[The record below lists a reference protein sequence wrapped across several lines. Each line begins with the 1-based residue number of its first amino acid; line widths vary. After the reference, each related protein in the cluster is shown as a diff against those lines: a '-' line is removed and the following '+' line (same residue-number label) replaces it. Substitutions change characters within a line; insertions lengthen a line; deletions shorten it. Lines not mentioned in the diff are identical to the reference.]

1 MRKGKKIKDK
11 VSIKN
16 TFLNITFMVKYLF
29 EVNKSLFF
37 IRIPL
42 LILDTL
48 SAVVSMLLLRA
59 LLNELTGNC
68 DIKIAILFAVGFAF
82 SNFALVLI
90 KRLVDIVDKRQLEKT
105 KLRIRMALAKAVSKM
120 PLSDIEDPR
129 FRDFISRAE
138 SSDSFSGILDC
149 ITSFLGAIINVVT
162 YIAIVLTVGP
172 IILLLVGFVITIQL
186 VINRLKQNSEYK
198 WHVKQAP
205 VYRKMMFLNDIL
217 SNLQF
222 GKEMRVYTL
231 QEYFLDKG
239 KINFKKSF
247 LPNLKKSV
255 IEAEGLG
262 FTTEI
267 AKVFQKL
274 VIYIVLGVK
283 VIFNGMAIGD
293 FSLYLSSADKLTNC
307 LSCLVETI
315 SNLMTCGIFAEE
327 FRYCITLSEEKQKM
341 YGNKVVPDDGDLS
354 IEFCNVSFKYPNTE
368 TYVLKNISF
377 KLNSGE
383 SMSLVGVNGAGK
395 STIVKLICRF
405 YEPTEGNIFIG
416 GINIKELS
424 SDEYIRLIGVV
435 FQDFKLFSF
444 SVKENI
450 SMSVDFDEDRIKQSI
465 DKSRLGK
472 KIENLSNG
480 SETYISREF
489 DENGVEF
496 SGGEGQKLAI
506 ARAIYRNSPIII
518 LDEPTA
524 ALDPIAEYDVYSRFN
539 ELSKSKTAIYIS
551 QRLSSARFTDK
562 IAVLDGGKIVE
573 FGSHNDLILNDGVY
587 SEMFNMQKQY
597 YL

>member
-262 FTTEI
+262 FITEI

-465 DKSRLGK
+465 DKSGLVK

-551 QRLSSARFTDK
+551 QRLSSTRFTDK

>member
-29 EVNKSLFF
+29 GVNKSLFL

-262 FTTEI
+262 FITEI

-315 SNLMTCGIFAEE
+315 SKLMTCGIFAEE

-405 YEPTEGNIFIG
+405 YEPTEGNIFIC

-465 DKSRLGK
+465 DKSGLGK

-551 QRLSSARFTDK
+551 QRLSSTRFTDK

>member
-29 EVNKSLFF
+29 GVNKSLFL

-262 FTTEI
+262 FITEI

-377 KLNSGE
+377 NLNSGE

-405 YEPTEGNIFIG
+405 YEPTEGNIFIV

-465 DKSRLGK
+465 DKSGLGK

>member
-29 EVNKSLFF
+29 GVNKSLFL

-105 KLRIRMALAKAVSKM
+105 KLRIMMALAKAVSKM

-149 ITSFLGAIINVVT
+149 ITSFLGATINVVT

-262 FTTEI
+262 FITEI

-293 FSLYLSSADKLTNC
+293 FSMYLSSADKLTNC

-465 DKSRLGK
+465 DKSGLGK

-551 QRLSSARFTDK
+551 QRLSSTRFTDK

-573 FGSHNDLILNDGVY
+573 VGSHNDLILNDGVY
-587 SEMFNMQKQY
+587 SVMFNMQKQY

>member
-1 MRKGKKIKDK
+1 
-11 VSIKN
+11 
-16 TFLNITFMVKYLF
+16 
-29 EVNKSLFF
+29 
-37 IRIPL
+37 
-42 LILDTL
+42 
-48 SAVVSMLLLRA
+48 
-59 LLNELTGNC
+59 
-68 DIKIAILFAVGFAF
+68 
-82 SNFALVLI
+82 
-90 KRLVDIVDKRQLEKT
+90 
-105 KLRIRMALAKAVSKM
+105 
-120 PLSDIEDPR
+120 
-129 FRDFISRAE
+129 
-138 SSDSFSGILDC
+138 
-149 ITSFLGAIINVVT
+149 
-162 YIAIVLTVGP
+162 
-172 IILLLVGFVITIQL
+172 
-186 VINRLKQNSEYK
+186 
-198 WHVKQAP
+198 
-205 VYRKMMFLNDIL
+205 
-217 SNLQF
+217 
-222 GKEMRVYTL
+222 
-231 QEYFLDKG
+231 
-239 KINFKKSF
+239 
-247 LPNLKKSV
+247 
-255 IEAEGLG
+255 
-262 FTTEI
+262 
-267 AKVFQKL
+267 
-274 VIYIVLGVK
+274 
-283 VIFNGMAIGD
+283 
-293 FSLYLSSADKLTNC
+293 
-307 LSCLVETI
+307 
-315 SNLMTCGIFAEE
+315 
-327 FRYCITLSEEKQKM
+327 
-341 YGNKVVPDDGDLS
+341 
-354 IEFCNVSFKYPNTE
+354 
-368 TYVLKNISF
+368 
-377 KLNSGE
+377 
-383 SMSLVGVNGAGK
+383 MSLVGVNGAGK

-465 DKSRLGK
+465 DKSGLGK

>member
-29 EVNKSLFF
+29 GVNKSLFL

-120 PLSDIEDPR
+120 PLSDIDDPR

-262 FTTEI
+262 FITEI

-315 SNLMTCGIFAEE
+315 SKLMTCGIFAEE

-405 YEPTEGNIFIG
+405 YEPTEGNIFIC

-465 DKSRLGK
+465 DKSGLGK

-551 QRLSSARFTDK
+551 QRLSSTRFTDK

>member
-29 EVNKSLFF
+29 GVNKSLFL

-262 FTTEI
+262 FITEI

-377 KLNSGE
+377 NLNSGE

-465 DKSRLGK
+465 DKSGLGK

-539 ELSKSKTAIYIS
+539 ELTKSKTAIYIS

>member
-29 EVNKSLFF
+29 GVNKSLFL

-262 FTTEI
+262 FITEI

-377 KLNSGE
+377 NLNSGE

-465 DKSRLGK
+465 DKSGLGK

>member
-262 FTTEI
+262 FITEI

-562 IAVLDGGKIVE
+562 IAVLDGCKIVE

>member
-1 MRKGKKIKDK
+1 
-11 VSIKN
+11 
-16 TFLNITFMVKYLF
+16 MVKYLF
-29 EVNKSLFF
+29 GVNKSLFL

-262 FTTEI
+262 FITEI

-465 DKSRLGK
+465 DKSGLGN

-524 ALDPIAEYDVYSRFN
+524 ALDPIAEYDVYSRF
-539 ELSKSKTAIYIS
+539 K
-551 QRLSSARFTDK
+551 
-562 IAVLDGGKIVE
+562 
-573 FGSHNDLILNDGVY
+573 
-587 SEMFNMQKQY
+587 
-597 YL
+597 